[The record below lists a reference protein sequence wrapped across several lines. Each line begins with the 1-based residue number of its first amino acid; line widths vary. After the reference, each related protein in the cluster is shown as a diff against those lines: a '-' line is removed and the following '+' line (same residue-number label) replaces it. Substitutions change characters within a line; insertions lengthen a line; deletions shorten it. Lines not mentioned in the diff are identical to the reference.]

1 MRRAQLVLRGWL
13 RQERQEPSAVVSL
26 GSRMS
31 VAESTVMGCGACT
44 HPQTG
49 GRADRQATGGRA
61 GAWMEGWRDIWV
73 SGSTVDGGMNKWVD
87 G

>member
-31 VAESTVMGCGACT
+31 VAESTVMGCGACA
-44 HPQTG
+44 HPRMG
-49 GRADRQATGGRA
+49 GREDGLTGDGRA
-61 GAWMEGWRDIWV
+61 GGWMDAWRDIWV
-73 SGSTVDGGMNKWVD
+73 SG
-87 G
+87 